1 VALDDTPTAEP
12 SAEPTASPSA
22 GPTASPNAK
31 YVSFSATLV
40 LNNATSNVL
49 DATATSILEG
59 SVATAIS
66 LPASAVTLLS
76 YEATLSA
83 HAIHCQHVGEN
94 DAHGTSAW
102 SLSSYLRHPPE
113 HDESKSVAAC
123 SRRLAAGNH
132 YDITTHM
139 GIKAA
144 LSDFPQFGSNSAAVY
159 LYLVTTLLAAVQDNT
174 LKQLIVTNSI
184 NAGSATFAYINEVN
198 VTSISPLDGPSP
210 DPSRPSGASSQP
222 GEIAGAIIGAMIG
235 IGLFL
240 ALAYYGCMR
249 CRRVKKADGYVVY
262 EPYNA
267 PTETGSTQPPAVVA
281 SAPAAGRTTV
291 QTPSV
296 SANKELDRRSVHSA
310 LQGTEQAEFEALL
323 L

>member
-1 VALDDTPTAEP
+1 
-12 SAEPTASPSA
+12 
-22 GPTASPNAK
+22 
-31 YVSFSATLV
+31 
-40 LNNATSNVL
+40 
-49 DATATSILEG
+49 
-59 SVATAIS
+59 
-66 LPASAVTLLS
+66 
-76 YEATLSA
+76 
-83 HAIHCQHVGEN
+83 
-94 DAHGTSAW
+94 
-102 SLSSYLRHPPE
+102 
-113 HDESKSVAAC
+113 
-123 SRRLAAGNH
+123 
-132 YDITTHM
+132 M

-198 VTSISPLDGPSP
+198 VTSVSPLDGPSP

-222 GEIAGAIIGAMIG
+222 GQIAGAIIGVMIG

-267 PTETGSTQPPAVVA
+267 PTETGPTPPAVSA
-281 SAPAAGRTTV
+281 SAPAVGLTTPK
-291 QTPSV
+291 TPSV
-296 SANKELDRRSVHSA
+296 SANKEADRRSVHSA
-310 LQGTEQAEFEALL
+310 LQDTEQAEFEALL